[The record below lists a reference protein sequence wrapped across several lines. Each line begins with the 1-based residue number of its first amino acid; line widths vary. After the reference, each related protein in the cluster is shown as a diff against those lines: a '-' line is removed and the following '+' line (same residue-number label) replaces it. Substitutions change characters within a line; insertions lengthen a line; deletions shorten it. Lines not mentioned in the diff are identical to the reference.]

1 MTTDLRKAFDQ
12 KCLLS
17 QSMRELV
24 RNLQE
29 GTRSAIEST
38 KIEIENSRRRLS
50 MQRLNLDSEPTG
62 NRIRESF

>member
-1 MTTDLRKAFDQ
+1 MTPDPRKPFDQ
-12 KCLLS
+12 KCVQS
-17 QSMRELV
+17 QSIRELV

-29 GTRSAIEST
+29 GTGSAIE

-62 NRIRESF
+62 NRIRKSF